1 MTTQADD
8 FEDHDAD
15 RAYRSLA
22 PSDGAD
28 FGDDVEPARTTLLAD
43 MLDTYFT
50 DLERAVPPVQWPVG
64 EGWGTLAFR
73 PHSVMVI
80 GGPVNVGK
88 TPLMMNLLWQ
98 AMQITPSLR
107 VLIANNESMVPE
119 LIETLTAMLGGINL
133 RDVQARDPSRC
144 TPEKLAVARD
154 ALRSIADRIE
164 FMEMPFSLEQVI
176 ERAQAFRADVV
187 VIDTLQKLRLEG
199 YDGEVGDR
207 VGRIMPMLR
216 DLASRGPCVVA
227 AAQISREGV
236 KHLQGR
242 VGRTTYDER
251 DTSVFLHSSEI
262 ESSCNDAFL
271 LAYEKGAR
279 VYQARNEEYQPLPM
293 WLHHVKARN
302 TLKTN
307 IPLLFDGRYQKF
319 TLRAIEE
326 APAKY
331 PRKTVGEPR
340 RPVLPGAEEP
350 ALPRP
355 PARPKSRT
363 PNATRQTN
371 GGSDADHEW
380 VT

>member
-1 MTTQADD
+1 MTTHADD
-8 FEDHDAD
+8 LGDEHAD
-15 RAYRSLA
+15 EAYGSLP

-28 FGDDVEPARTTLLAD
+28 FGDDVEPGRTTLLAD

-50 DLERAVPPVQWPVG
+50 ALEVGVPPTQWPVG

-73 PHSVMVI
+73 PHSVMVF
-80 GGPVNVGK
+80 GGPPNVGK
-88 TPLMMNLLWQ
+88 TPLMMNLTWQ

-119 LIETLTAMLGGINL
+119 LVETLTAMLGGINL
-133 RDVQARDPSRC
+133 RDVQARDRSRC
-144 TPEKLAVARD
+144 TPEKLAVARE
-154 ALRSIADRIE
+154 ALRSVADRIE
-164 FMEMPFSLEQVI
+164 FMEIPFSLEQVV
-176 ERAQAFRADVV
+176 ERAEAFRADIV

-199 YDGEVGDR
+199 YDGEVGDK

-216 DLASRGPCVVA
+216 ELASRGPCVVA

-242 VGRTTYDER
+242 VGSKTYDER

-271 LAYEKGAR
+271 LVYEKGAR
-279 VYQARNEEYQPLPM
+279 VYQGPDDEYVPLPM
-293 WLHHVKARN
+293 WLQHVKARN

-319 TLRAIEE
+319 TLRSVEKAPEKQPARRSGVQQGGISTGTPLRLPQSPVRPKLR
-326 APAKY
+326 APAA
-331 PRKTVGEPR
+331 P
-340 RPVLPGAEEP
+340 
-350 ALPRP
+350 
-355 PARPKSRT
+355 SH
-363 PNATRQTN
+363 TN
-371 GGSDADHEW
+371 GGSDDDHQW

>member
-1 MTTQADD
+1 MTVDTEHV
-8 FEDHDAD
+8 EDEDAE
-15 RAYRSLA
+15 RAYRTLSPL
-22 PSDGAD
+22 DGAD
-28 FGDDVEPARTTLLAD
+28 FGGDVEPGRTTLLAD
-43 MLDTYFT
+43 MLETYFI
-50 DLERAVPPVQWPVG
+50 DLEAGVPPVQWPVG

-73 PHSVMVI
+73 PHSVMVL
-80 GGPVNVGK
+80 GGPPNVGK
-88 TPLMMNLLWQ
+88 TPLTMNLTWQ

-107 VLIANNESMVPE
+107 VLVANNESMVPE
-119 LIETLTAMLGGINL
+119 LVEMLTAMLGGINL
-133 RDVQARDPSRC
+133 RDVQARDRGRC
-144 TPEKLAVARD
+144 TPEKLAVARA
-154 ALRSIADRIE
+154 ALQSVADRIQ
-164 FMEMPFSLEQVI
+164 FMEIPFTLEQVV
-176 ERAQAFRADVV
+176 ERADAFRADIV

-242 VGRTTYDER
+242 VGGTTYDER
-251 DTSVFLHSSEI
+251 DTAVFLHSSEI

-271 LAYEKGAR
+271 LAYDKAAR
-279 VYQARNEEYQPLPM
+279 VYQAPDVEYQPLPM

-319 TLRAIEE
+319 TVRSVEKAASKQPQKRGGEMRGPVS
-326 APAKY
+326 PA
-331 PRKTVGEPR
+331 TGV
-340 RPVLPGAEEP
+340 P
-350 ALPRP
+350 ASPRP
-355 PARPKSRT
+355 PAPPKPHT
-363 PNATRQTN
+363 PKTTHQAQ

>member
-1 MTTQADD
+1 MTTEADY
-8 FEDHDAD
+8 FEDEEAD
-15 RAYRSLA
+15 RAYRSLS
-22 PSDGAD
+22 PLDGAD
-28 FGDDVEPARTTLLAD
+28 FGDDVGPGRTMLLAD
-43 MLDTYFT
+43 MLETYFT
-50 DLERAVPPVQWPVG
+50 DLEEGVSPVRWPVG

-73 PHSVMVI
+73 PHSVMVF
-80 GGPVNVGK
+80 GGPPNVGK
-88 TPLMMNLLWQ
+88 TPLVMNLTWQ

-107 VLIANNESMVPE
+107 VLVANNESMVPE
-119 LIETLTAMLGGINL
+119 LVEMLTSMLGGINL
-133 RDVQARDPSRC
+133 RHVQSRDRSHC
-144 TPEKLAVARD
+144 TPEKIAMARN
-154 ALRSIADRIE
+154 ALRAVADRIE
-164 FMEMPFSLEQVI
+164 FMELPFSLEHAV
-176 ERAQAFRADVV
+176 ERAEAFRADIV

-207 VGRIMPMLR
+207 LGRIMPMLR

-236 KHLQGR
+236 KHLQSR

-251 DTSVFLHSSEI
+251 DTAVFLHSSEI

-279 VYQARNEEYQPLPM
+279 VYQAPNDEYQPLPM

-319 TLRAIEE
+319 TLRSVEKF
-326 APAKY
+326 PLKQQ
-331 PRKTVGEPR
+331 RKTGAEPR
-340 RPVLPGAEEP
+340 GPISPRLDLVS
-350 ALPRP
+350 PRP
-355 PARPKSRT
+355 PARPKPHT
-363 PNATRQTN
+363 PNATRQTH
-371 GGSDADHEW
+371 GGGDADHEW